1 MEWIVFIIATVVE
14 IAFAVYCVVTNSN
27 HKNARN
33 WLRVGAFTAF
43 IIAVLVSVIKWSF
56 RWYLLA
62 ALLLILAVIGGISL
76 IIKRKDSKPYKPAVI
91 ILKGVAVCI
100 IAAFTLVPA
109 LVFPQYRDPKITGTY
124 KVDTA
129 VYTYVDKAR
138 TETFSNTGENRKVNV
153 EFWYP
158 EGTTG
163 TYPLVV
169 FSHGAFGVKNSNTS
183 TYMEL
188 ASNGYV
194 VCSIDH
200 PYHSF
205 FTSDTDGHVTT
216 VNPAYLQ
223 EIIDVNSDVYD
234 DETAFKL
241 EQNWMNVRAGD
252 MNFVLDTILNNTI
265 NADPEEVYK
274 LIDTK
279 HIGLM
284 GHSLGGAASAQ
295 VGRERKDIA
304 AVINLD
310 ADLLGEYKGIKDG
323 KVVFNDQPYPL
334 PILTIYS
341 DTMTQAMEKAKQ
353 KGILDAGTNLA
364 ATAPYAFTVSI
375 KGTNH
380 MSLTDLPLFSP
391 LLTNMICSSV
401 HIGGG
406 KEADK
411 YYIIETMNR
420 VVLDFF
426 NCYLKDSGS
435 FKYEGTY

>member
-1 MEWIVFIIATVVE
+1 MAWIILIITAVIE
-14 IAFAVYCVVTNSN
+14 IAFAVYCMVTKSN
-27 HKNARN
+27 HQNLRN
-33 WLRVGAFTAF
+33 WLRVGVFTVF

-62 ALLLILAVIGGISL
+62 ALLLVLAVIGGISL
-76 IIKRKDSKPYKPAVI
+76 IIKRKDGKPYKPAVI
-91 ILKGVAVCI
+91 ILKGAAVCI
-100 IAAFTLVPA
+100 ITAFTLVPA
-109 LVFPQYRDPKITGTY
+109 LIFPQYREPKITGTY

-163 TYPLVV
+163 TCPLVV
-169 FSHGAFGVKNSNTS
+169 FSHGAFGVKSSNTS

-205 FTSDTDGHVTT
+205 FTSATDGTVTT

-223 EIIDVNSDVYD
+223 QIIDVNSDVYD

-241 EQNWMNVRAGD
+241 EQDWMNVRTGD
-252 MNFVLDTILNNTI
+252 MNFVLDTILNNAK
-265 NADPEEVYK
+265 NSSAEEVYK

-295 VGRERKDIA
+295 IGRERKDIA
-304 AVINLD
+304 AVVNLD
-310 ADLLGEYKGIKDG
+310 GDLLGEYEGFKNG
-323 KVVFNDQPYPL
+323 KIVFNDQPYPL

-341 DTMTQAMEKAKQ
+341 DTMTQAMDRVKQ

-411 YYIIETMNR
+411 YYVIETMNR

-426 NCYLKDSGS
+426 NCYLKDSGA
-435 FKYEGTY
+435 FNDEGSY